1 MKKTSKLFLATSM
14 ALVLAACGNTNT
26 DEEDLTPENEQT
38 EQTEDAE
45 NTEDTGNTEEPENDD
60 SDTAD
65 TENSSE
71 DDVDEDDMATVPEE
85 ELENTETVSDH
96 ENYEELSAQDY
107 FDPAEYNSRLV
118 TDNPG
123 TRIFIF
129 ENEGKQAY
137 KTIYIKKANRLK
149 VIDLVND
156 ELLMNEVIN

>member
-107 FDPAEYNSRLV
+107 FDPAAYNSRLV
-118 TDNPG
+118 TDNTA

-129 ENEGKQAY
+129 VYEGKQDY
-137 KTIYIKKANRLK
+137 KNHKFKNYKMIKY
-149 VIDLVND
+149 
-156 ELLMNEVIN
+156 

>member
-38 EQTEDAE
+38 EQAEDTE
-45 NTEDTGNTEEPENDD
+45 NTEDADNTEETENNE
-60 SDTAD
+60 SDAAD
-65 TENSSE
+65 TNDTVDE
-71 DDVDEDDMATVPEE
+71 DVDEDDMATVPEE

-96 ENYEELSAQDY
+96 ENYEELSAQNY

-129 ENEGKQAY
+129 ENDGKQAY
-137 KTIYIKKANRLK
+137 KTIFIKKANRLK

-156 ELLMNEVIN
+156 KLLMNEVIN